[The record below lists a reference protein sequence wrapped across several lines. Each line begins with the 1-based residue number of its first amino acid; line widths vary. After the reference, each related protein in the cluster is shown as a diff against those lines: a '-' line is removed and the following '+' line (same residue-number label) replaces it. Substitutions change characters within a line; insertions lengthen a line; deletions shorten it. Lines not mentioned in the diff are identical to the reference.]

1 MLFIQARGT
10 VGFIFNEINKW
21 KFMQFS
27 VMNLN
32 GFDFNIVS
40 IYSRVPDE
48 RFLRIC
54 LNGITHTCMIHR
66 WNEENKPH
74 RNKDVVVMYCGH
86 SFF

>member
-21 KFMQFS
+21 IFMQFS

-40 IYSRVPDE
+40 IYSRVPALCILQYIFKLE
-48 RFLRIC
+48 C
-54 LNGITHTCMIHR
+54 VH
-66 WNEENKPH
+66 EN
-74 RNKDVVVMYCGH
+74 
-86 SFF
+86 

>member
-27 VMNLN
+27 VMNFS

-40 IYSRVPDE
+40 I
-48 RFLRIC
+48 C
-54 LNGITHTCMIHR
+54 LKNIHKMKAMKTLFM
-66 WNEENKPH
+66 N
-74 RNKDVVVMYCGH
+74 
-86 SFF
+86 FQ

>member
-10 VGFIFNEINKW
+10 VGFIVNEINKW

-40 IYSRVPDE
+40 IYD
-48 RFLRIC
+48 C
-54 LNGITHTCMIHR
+54 KT
-66 WNEENKPH
+66 
-74 RNKDVVVMYCGH
+74 
-86 SFF
+86 